1 MSADWTAWAEN
12 RHRVRNRRALV
23 RTAEPPPP
31 PRATALAIDF
41 RTNDYLG
48 LGTRGLPSRR
58 TSAPAGAGS
67 SRVVAGTHPEHRTLE
82 AELAQLAGAQDA
94 LVFSS
99 GYLANLGI
107 IGALDAPGTTLLM
120 DDHVHASLRDAARA
134 AASHHEFFPHQDL
147 AELAHRLEHTGR
159 ARPGGRIAVIVES
172 VYSVVGDA
180 TDLDALARLCA
191 SHHALLVVDEA
202 HSFATVPQGTLA
214 RTHDLWNH
222 ERDARAPII
231 VTASLSKAL
240 AAQGGVILF
249 GGPAHQAA
257 LWRDHVVNTARPFIY
272 DTGLSP
278 LVAEAALEAC
288 TAARGENLAAALDER
303 RRRALSILGRR
314 PAVERVLEGGAGPI
328 LSLRMPSP
336 DSALA
341 AARELDEAG
350 IRVAVF
356 RPPSVPDNIS
366 RLRLSVHADHRPDQL
381 VLALEQV
388 ASAVERAWGATDK
401 CPFAHGDARPDDH
414 RHRQILVEDPAAV
427 RQVMGDPE
435 SYVPDNALTTNVPL
449 VPAAQRI
456 LATVGF
462 QLPPVLASATGELH
476 RKVRRIA
483 TPYFSAT
490 TVRRRLPDIRGICR
504 DSIRELEA
512 ELESGPVDL
521 SRTIAFSVPA
531 RSLQLLS
538 GMPAPEPSVLQRW
551 SADSLELFW
560 GWPERSRQVGLARSA
575 ADFYAWLSNEV
586 KESHGE
592 ENLFAD
598 LLAAGIGLER
608 VVSLGYFLVIAGQET
623 TRMLISIALYRALG
637 DRSLWSA
644 LGNPQSGPGT
654 ANELI
659 RQTLRANSSVP
670 TWRRQSAVSVD
681 NPGLRADPG
690 DHLLLRLSGEAL
702 PDHRLAFGHGIH
714 RCLGAALAEQEA
726 SLVVHDVARKLP
738 GLRPSGAP
746 PSWLTLLSFQAP
758 QHVIVENP

>member
-1 MSADWTAWAEN
+1 MSTDWTEWAEN
-12 RHRVRNRRALV
+12 RQRVRNRRALG

-31 PRATALAIDF
+31 PRTAAMAIDF

-58 TSAPAGAGS
+58 TSLPAGAGS
-67 SRVVAGTHPEHRTLE
+67 SRVVAGTHPEHRRLE
-82 AELAQLAGAQDA
+82 AELAHLAGAQDA

-134 AASHHEFFPHQDL
+134 ASSHREFFPHQDL
-147 AELAHRLEHTGR
+147 TNLAHRMEDASK

-180 TDLDALARLCA
+180 TDLDTLARVCA
-191 SHHALLVVDEA
+191 THRALLVVDEA
-202 HSFATVPQGTLA
+202 HSFATVPQGTLT
-214 RTHDLWNH
+214 RTHDLCSH
-222 ERDARAPII
+222 ERDTTAPMI

-240 AAQGGVILF
+240 AGQGGVILF
-249 GGPAHQAA
+249 GGSPGQAA
-257 LWRDHVVNTARPFIY
+257 LWRDHLVNTARPFIF

-288 TAARGENLAAALDER
+288 TAAVGENLAAALEER
-303 RRRALSILGRR
+303 RRCALSALRRR
-314 PAVERVLEGGAGPI
+314 PAVERILEGGAGPI

-336 DSALA
+336 DSALG

-350 IRVAVF
+350 IRVGVF

-381 VLALEQV
+381 VVALEQV
-388 ASAVERAWGATDK
+388 ASVVERAWGITGR
-401 CPFAHGDARPDDH
+401 CPFAQGDARPADH
-414 RHRQILVEDPAAV
+414 RYRQVLVEDPATV
-427 RQVMGDPE
+427 RDVMGDPE

-449 VPAAQRI
+449 VPAARRI

-462 QLPPVLASATGELH
+462 QLPAVLASASGELH
-476 RKVRRIA
+476 RKVRRIT

-490 TVRRRLPDIRGICR
+490 TVRRRLPDIRRICR

-538 GMPAPEPSVLQRW
+538 GMPAPESSALQRW

-560 GWPERSRQVGLARSA
+560 GWPERTRQLGLARSA
-575 ADFYAWLSNEV
+575 ADFYAWLRTEV
-586 KESHGE
+586 QGARGE

-598 LLAAGIGLER
+598 LLAAGVGLER

-623 TRMLISIALYRALG
+623 TRMLIGTALHRALG

-644 LGNPQSGPGT
+644 LGNPESGPGT
-654 ANELI
+654 AKELI
-659 RQTLRANSSVP
+659 RETLRAYSSVP

-681 NPGLRADPG
+681 SPGLRAEPG

-702 PDHRLAFGHGIH
+702 QDHRLAFGHGIH

-726 SLVVHDVARKLP
+726 SLVVHDVARNLP

-746 PSWLTLLSFQAP
+746 PSWLTLLSFQSP

>member
-48 LGTRGLPSRR
+48 LGARGLPSRR

-134 AASHHEFFPHQDL
+134 ASHHEFFPHQDL

-191 SHHALLVVDEA
+191 THHALLVVDEA

-336 DSALA
+336 GSALA

-388 ASAVERAWGATDK
+388 ASAVERAWGA
-401 CPFAHGDARPDDH
+401 
-414 RHRQILVEDPAAV
+414 
-427 RQVMGDPE
+427 
-435 SYVPDNALTTNVPL
+435 
-449 VPAAQRI
+449 
-456 LATVGF
+456 
-462 QLPPVLASATGELH
+462 
-476 RKVRRIA
+476 
-483 TPYFSAT
+483 
-490 TVRRRLPDIRGICR
+490 
-504 DSIRELEA
+504 
-512 ELESGPVDL
+512 
-521 SRTIAFSVPA
+521 
-531 RSLQLLS
+531 
-538 GMPAPEPSVLQRW
+538 
-551 SADSLELFW
+551 DSLELFW
-560 GWPERSRQVGLARSA
+560 GWPEPSRQVELARSA

-586 KESHGE
+586 KESRGE

-598 LLAAGIGLER
+598 LLAAGIDLER

-623 TRMLISIALYRALG
+623 TRMLISTALYRALE

-690 DHLLLRLSGEAL
+690 DHLLLRLSGETL

-714 RCLGAALAEQEA
+714 RCLGATLAEQEA
-726 SLVVHDVARKLP
+726 SLVVHDVARSMP

>member
-31 PRATALAIDF
+31 PRATALSIDF

-48 LGTRGLPSRR
+48 LGARGLPNRR

-67 SRVVAGTHPEHRTLE
+67 SRVVAGTHPEHRKLE
-82 AELAQLAGAQDA
+82 AQLAHLAGAQDA

-147 AELAHRLEHTGR
+147 TDLAHRLEHIGR

-180 TDLDALARLCA
+180 TDLDALGRLCA
-191 SHHALLVVDEA
+191 THHALLVVDEA

-222 ERDARAPII
+222 ERDARAPLI

-240 AAQGGVILF
+240 AGQGGVILF
-249 GGPAHQAA
+249 GGPAAQAA
-257 LWRDHVVNTARPFIY
+257 LWRDHVVNTARPFIF

-278 LVAEAALEAC
+278 LAAEAALEAC
-288 TAARGENLAAALDER
+288 TAAAGENLAAALAER
-303 RRRALSILGRR
+303 RRRALSVLSRR
-314 PAVERVLEGGAGPI
+314 PAVERILEGGAGPI

-350 IRVAVF
+350 IRVGVF

-366 RLRLSVHADHRPDQL
+366 RLRLSVHADHHTDQL
-381 VLALEQV
+381 ALALEQV
-388 ASAVERAWGATDK
+388 ASAVERAWGTRSR

-414 RHRQILVEDPAAV
+414 RHRQILIEDPAVV
-427 RQVMGDPE
+427 REVMGDPE

-449 VPAAQRI
+449 VPAARRI

-476 RKVRRIA
+476 RKVRRIT

-490 TVRRRLPDIRGICR
+490 TVRRRLPDIRRICR
-504 DSIRELEA
+504 DSIRELRA

-538 GMPAPEPSVLQRW
+538 GMPAPESSALQRW

-560 GWPERSRQVGLARSA
+560 GWPDRSRQLGLARSA
-575 ADFYAWLSNEV
+575 ADFYAWLRNEV
-586 KESHGE
+586 KESHGA

-598 LLAAGIGLER
+598 LLAAGIGPER

-623 TRMLISIALYRALG
+623 TRMLISTALHRALG

-644 LGNPQSGPGT
+644 LGNPESGPGT

-659 RQTLRANSSVP
+659 RETLRTNSSVP

-681 NPGLRADPG
+681 NPGLRAEPG

-726 SLVVHDVARKLP
+726 SLVVHDVARNLP

-758 QHVIVENP
+758 QHVIVEKP